1 MKEFAGQIV
10 DSLRRM
16 DEMIQELLDS
26 ATFQS
31 GERLRLR
38 LEEFDLQDVAK
49 EVCDQFT
56 ARHGPRFQLT
66 GGKPRVWWDRAAT
79 QRALENVMG
88 NAVKYGA
95 PDTPIRVKIALVNE
109 RVMLSV
115 HNEGE
120 PIPPEQMESIFQVF
134 RRADAAKEGDIEGW
148 GIGLPYVRSVA
159 ESHGGS
165 VAVDS
170 AVSRG
175 TTFVLDIPL
184 DARPLQSALTLGGK
198 PD

>member
-1 MKEFAGQIV
+1 MG
-10 DSLRRM
+10 D
-16 DEMIQELLDS
+16 
-26 ATFQS
+26 
-31 GERLRLR
+31 
-38 LEEFDLQDVAK
+38 
-49 EVCDQFT
+49 
-56 ARHGPRFQLT
+56 
-66 GGKPRVWWDRAAT
+66 KPWVWWDRAAA

-120 PIPPEQMESIFQVF
+120 PIPPDQMESIFQVF
-134 RRADAAKEGDIEGW
+134 RRADPAKEANIEGW

-165 VAVDS
+165 VVVDS

-175 TTFVLDIPL
+175 TTFVIDIPL
-184 DARPLQSALTLGGK
+184 DARPLQSALILGGK

>member
-1 MKEFAGQIV
+1 
-10 DSLRRM
+10 
-16 DEMIQELLDS
+16 
-26 ATFQS
+26 
-31 GERLRLR
+31 
-38 LEEFDLQDVAK
+38 
-49 EVCDQFT
+49 
-56 ARHGPRFQLT
+56 
-66 GGKPRVWWDRAAT
+66 
-79 QRALENVMG
+79 MG